1 MAIYREAYVFRI
13 ETDEPAMIWSGYGYL
28 PLPADSVLAAPETAL
43 GGGELVSL
51 PELEQLINGL
61 SQRAEITLSGVSDA
75 TIALAEEEAEQVPGA
90 PVYIGVVTFDRTDWS
105 IESVAWE
112 WAGEGKKLAVSSEDS
127 DGDRVRTLTLTV
139 GAGDTSRQRAP
150 LAFFTA
156 ADQQRDFPDDIV
168 FDHVGA
174 INAGTSRRWGPK

>member
-1 MAIYREAYVFRI
+1 MAIYREAYIFRI
-13 ETDEPAMIWSGYGYL
+13 ETDDPAMIWSGYGPIL
-28 PLPADSVLAAPETAL
+28 LPADDILSVPEVAL
-43 GGGELVSL
+43 GAGELVSL

-75 TIALAEEEAEQVPGA
+75 TMALAEDEAAQVPGA
-90 PVYIGVVTFDRTDWS
+90 AVYIGVATFDRTDWS

-112 WAGEGKKLAVSSEDS
+112 WAGEGKKLAVSSEDNG
-127 DGDRVRTLTLTV
+127 GDRVRTLTLTV

-156 ADQQRDFPDDIV
+156 ADQQRDFPDDLV

-174 INAGTSRRWGPK
+174 INAGTTRRWGPK